1 MNGTKTPQF
10 MFGTFGI
17 AAVGLMVMTQ
27 GCSSSDNPSPS
38 DGAASEG
45 GVLPAPGVLITDFG
59 TAPSMVGTPYKG
71 SGQGWTMPTVTTDG
85 SLHFTFD
92 TGASTGMYAYVYV
105 GLPFNNGPVNGSG
118 ATGVTFTASG
128 TLTGTT
134 CAIQFSLVDQ
144 DHAKTGDNGH
154 CDTVANPTLNC
165 YPSSKIFPLAATP
178 TPVTVLYAD
187 QTGGSGATTTTPPA
201 VNPTQILNAQWQ
213 VQSSA
218 GAIGDNCV
226 GDITIDDFKWQ

>member
-1 MNGTKTPQF
+1 MVG
-10 MFGTFGI
+10 MFSM
-17 AAVGLMVMTQ
+17 AAVGLMVMSQ
-27 GCSSSDNPSPS
+27 GCSSNNDTPADAGSD
-38 DGAASEG
+38 AA
-45 GVLPAPGVLITDFG
+45 VLPAPGVLITDFG
-59 TAPSMVGTPYKG
+59 TAPSMVGTFYQG
-71 SGQGWTMPTVTTDG
+71 SGQGWATPTVTTDG

-128 TLTGTT
+128 TLSGTA

-144 DHAKTGDNGH
+144 DHATTANNGH
-154 CDTVANPTLNC
+154 CDTVANPSLNC
-165 YPSSKIFPLAATP
+165 YPSSKIFTLAATP

-187 QTGGSGATTTTPPA
+187 QTGGSGASTTTPPA

-213 VQSSA
+213 VQSGA
-218 GAIGDNCV
+218 GAVGDNCK